1 MPKRELQGIV
11 VSDKGDKTVIVNVER
26 RITLFLKKLLS
37 GRKSSQPDETNSCKA
52 GQTVKIE
59 NVRQSRK

>member
-26 RITLFLKKLLS
+26 RITHPVYKKIIKRS
-37 GRKSSQPDETNSCKA
+37 KGSQPTMK
-52 GQTVKIE
+52 QIV
-59 NVRQSRK
+59 VRRAKQ